1 MSTPSSRMSGGPVN
15 AVQSTRHSQLLEQYS
30 EYLPITERLQSELL
44 ETIDQLRDLPRPVKD
59 GDDELIGGSSKWD
72 EDTVRGLKTW
82 AQDLGV
88 SWRALRRSRFR
99 QDKASELLLET
110 LTVRTSPPLHTPL
123 PLHLQTYIFQN
134 TTEPIF
140 AILPP
145 TSYTD
150 RVGRPIAVLSLRHIK
165 RNIPARN
172 GEMGKEGIREFAWWI
187 AELTR
192 RVMRDWYTGEFDA
205 VLSKDDIAGGGC
217 VLVVDAKDAGIKNL
231 ELELLPYLISI
242 NHNHFPSQF
251 STVYV
256 LNHSWTHS
264 GLWACIK
271 RILPQT
277 ALEKIVFLKGDQEIG
292 DIFDLERFPR
302 VYGGQVDR
310 DLREDAFWLYNT
322 YGKNPIST
330 ASSIHS
336 STVEGKSVPE
346 DPTKTHHASVA
357 AVPALYVPSYESI
370 ADVFYSARNTPM
382 HSTRASPVL
391 NPKIGKQRRRA
402 LRLDLAMTS
411 RPPAG
416 IAFGFVPLKGP
427 DGVVLG
433 QVLSSKEGP
442 STTRV
447 RSISDFQLYLSPSR
461 VTNLDLL
468 LSSDEEASDEESLQL
483 ESLRARQK
491 ARRESRS
498 SLRFDASSSSVSTRH
513 YSAHLPSETAAIDG
527 SEKSGTGK
535 ATRPAITPWISGSGR
550 AADSM
555 RQASWDEA
563 RSYSASLIRHHAQG
577 LTRNKRTSGLST
589 EVTTALEA
597 GEQAHR
603 HDREEHD
610 PPETRSLGST
620 TARDNDSDVHS
631 STQPTVS
638 DESDS
643 THTHRRRIEL
653 PISAYDRMMNPMFG
667 YPVIQ
672 TVSTSGTNLAGML
685 RPRYGRKRKRDLA
698 KTLVFLFLLRLD
710 SFRRWIGQA
719 STHFAGLLFT
729 MIGLGGWFKSRSQ
742 AEELRGQA
750 YGATG
755 VKTSGRRNPEQ
766 AFTLARH
773 SYALQGLDAMNSREL
788 AAAKGDWLWMVITIV
803 LVRGSW
809 GRLLL
814 STLEELRR
822 VRRVFNTNV
831 R

>member
-1 MSTPSSRMSGGPVN
+1 MSAPSSRMSGGPAN
-15 AVQSTRHSQLLEQYS
+15 TVQSTRHRQLLDQYS
-30 EYLPITERLQSELL
+30 EYLPITERLQLELL
-44 ETIDQLRDLPRPVKD
+44 ETVDQLRDLPRGIKD
-59 GDDELIGGSSKWD
+59 GDDETVGGSSKWD
-72 EDTVRGLKTW
+72 EETVRGLKAW
-82 AQDLGV
+82 AKDIGV

-110 LTVRTSPPLHTPL
+110 LTVRTSPPLHTAL
-123 PLHLQTYIFQN
+123 PLHIQTYLFKEP
-134 TTEPIF
+134 TEPIF
-140 AILPP
+140 TILPP
-145 TSYTD
+145 TSYAD
-150 RVGRPIAVLSLRHIK
+150 RVGRPIGVLSLRYIK

-172 GEMGKEGIREFAWWI
+172 GEIGKEGIREFAWWI
-187 AELTR
+187 AEMTR
-192 RVMRDWYTGEFDA
+192 RVMSDWYGGKFDT
-205 VLSKDDIAGGGC
+205 VDTKDNIAGGGC
-217 VLVVDAKDAGIKNL
+217 VLIVDAKDAGIKNL
-231 ELELLPYLISI
+231 ELELLPNLISI

-256 LNHSWTHS
+256 VNHSWTHS

-271 RILPQT
+271 RVLPQT
-277 ALEKIVFLKGDQEIG
+277 ALEKIVFLKGEQEIG

-302 VYGGQVDR
+302 AYGGKVDR
-310 DLREDAFWLYNT
+310 DLREDAFWLYNI
-322 YGKNPIST
+322 YGKKSIST
-330 ASSIHS
+330 ASS
-336 STVEGKSVPE
+336 TVSPTFEQKPISE
-346 DPTKTHHASVA
+346 DPTDSHGTATTI
-357 AVPALYVPSYESI
+357 PALYVPSYESI
-370 ADVFYSARNTPM
+370 ADVFYSARNTPLQ
-382 HSTRASPVL
+382 STQASPL
-391 NPKIGKQRRRA
+391 INPKTGKQRRRA

-411 RPPAG
+411 RPPAVT
-416 IAFGFVPLKGP
+416 AFGFVPLKGP
-427 DGVVLG
+427 DGTTVDHAS
-433 QVLSSKEGP
+433 SSKVGH

-461 VTNLDLL
+461 ITNLDLL

-498 SLRFDASSSSVSTRH
+498 SLRLNASSSFVSSRR
-513 YSAHLPSETAAIDG
+513 YSGQIPAENAATADSLI
-527 SEKSGTGK
+527 SGTGK

-555 RQASWDEA
+555 RQASWDDA

-577 LTRNKRTSGLST
+577 LTRNRRTSGLSA
-589 EVTTALEA
+589 ELTAA
-597 GEQAHR
+597 ANSDEQPINHR
-603 HDREEHD
+603 HKEHD

-620 TARDNDSDVHS
+620 TARETDSDAQS
-631 STQPTVS
+631 SMQPTVS

-643 THTHRRRIEL
+643 THTRRRRIEL

-667 YPVIQ
+667 YPVLQ

-710 SFRRWIGQA
+710 HFRRWIGQA
-719 STHFAGLLFT
+719 STHFAGLLLG
-729 MIGLGGWFKSRSQ
+729 MIGLRGWFKSRNQ
-742 AEELRGQA
+742 AEELRGQV
-750 YGATG
+750 YDMNGA
-755 VKTSGRRNPEQ
+755 KWRRNPEQ
-766 AFTLARH
+766 AFALARH
-773 SYALQGLDAMNSREL
+773 SYALQGLDSINSREL
-788 AAAKGDWLWMVITIV
+788 AAAQGDWLWMVITIV

-822 VRRVFNTNV
+822 VRRVFTTNV

>member
-1 MSTPSSRMSGGPVN
+1 MNGGP
-15 AVQSTRHSQLLEQYS
+15 ASTVQSTRHGQLLDQYS
-30 EYLPITERLQSELL
+30 EYLPITERLQLELL
-44 ETIDQLRDLPRPVKD
+44 ETIDQLRDLPRGFKD
-59 GDDELIGGSSKWD
+59 GDDEITGGSLKWD
-72 EDTVRGLKTW
+72 EDTVRGLKAW
-82 AQDLGV
+82 AQDIGV

-110 LTVRTSPPLHTPL
+110 LTVRTSPPLHKPL
-123 PLHLQTYIFQN
+123 PLYLQTYIYQEP
-134 TTEPIF
+134 TEPIF
-140 AILPP
+140 TILPP
-145 TSYTD
+145 TVYSD
-150 RVGRPIAVLSLRHIK
+150 RVGRPIGVLSLRHIK

-192 RVMRDWYTGEFDA
+192 RVMRDWYTGEFNA
-205 VLSKDDIAGGGC
+205 QPSKENIAGGGC

-231 ELELLPYLISI
+231 ELELLPNLISI

-271 RILPQT
+271 RVLPQT
-277 ALEKIVFLKGDQEIG
+277 ALEKIIFLKGQQEIG
-292 DIFDLERFPR
+292 DIFDLERFPKA
-302 VYGGQVDR
+302 YGGSVDR
-310 DLREDAFWLYNT
+310 DLSKDVFWLYDT
-322 YGKNPIST
+322 YGKNPIWAA
-330 ASSIHS
+330 ASVYSP
-336 STVEGKSVPE
+336 TLKQKALPE
-346 DPTKTHHASVA
+346 DPTKSHRAM
-357 AVPALYVPSYESI
+357 AVPHAPSYESI
-370 ADVFYSARNTPM
+370 ADVFYSARNTPIQ
-382 HSTRASPVL
+382 STQASPIM
-391 NPKIGKQRRRA
+391 NPKTGKQRKRA

-416 IAFGFVPLKGP
+416 TAFGFVPLKGP
-427 DGVVLG
+427 DGVVN
-433 QVLSSKEGP
+433 QHASSSKEGQ

-468 LSSDEEASDEESLQL
+468 LSSDDEASDEESLQL

-491 ARRESRS
+491 ARRESKS
-498 SLRFDASSSSVSTRH
+498 SLGLEPSGSSVSFRRC
-513 YSAHLPSETAAIDG
+513 SAHLPAQNTTSDHPEVAG
-527 SEKSGTGK
+527 SGK

-555 RQASWDEA
+555 RQASWDDA
-563 RSYSASLIRHHAQG
+563 RSYSASLIRHHAQV
-577 LTRNKRTSGLST
+577 LTRNRRTSGLST
-589 EVTTALEA
+589 EVTAALTGSEQPIDS
-597 GEQAHR
+597 GE
-603 HDREEHD
+603 EEHNALA
-610 PPETRSLGST
+610 PQSSAST
-620 TARDNDSDVHS
+620 TARETDNDARS
-631 STQPTVS
+631 SMQPTVS

-643 THTHRRRIEL
+643 THTRRRRIEL

-667 YPVIQ
+667 YPVLQ

-710 SFRRWIGQA
+710 HFRRWIGQA
-719 STHFAGLLFT
+719 STHFVGLLLT
-729 MIGLGGWFKSRSQ
+729 MIGLGGWFKSRNE
-742 AEELRGQA
+742 AEELRGTV
-750 YGATG
+750 YGLPRG
-755 VKTSGRRNPEQ
+755 KTYGRRNPEQ
-766 AFTLARH
+766 AFALARH
-773 SYALQGLDAMNSREL
+773 NYTLQGLDTINSREL
-788 AAAKGDWLWMVITIV
+788 AAAQGDWLWMVITIV

-822 VRRVFNTNV
+822 VRRVFTTNV